1 MGSGLEVGV
10 EAVGVGEG
18 EFAECGAPALDEG
31 SFDEFGDSGAF
42 VLGFAGLL
50 GAFSGSL

>member
-1 MGSGLEVGV
+1 
-10 EAVGVGEG
+10 
-18 EFAECGAPALDEG
+18 LDEG

-50 GAFSGSL
+50 GAFSGFLVLDVDDGQAEDFEPS